1 MEKMNESEFKLQF
14 YFNLYKDKSMIN
26 SSMFRAKFKKLHGDF
41 KHLDKLVVAIENYQ
55 IKKYGCNLGNGSMDK
70 NSRPERI
77 RKLWDQM
84 N

>member
-1 MEKMNESEFKLQF
+1 MNENEFKLQF

-41 KHLDKLVVAIENYQ
+41 KYLDKLVVEIENYQ
-55 IKKYGCNLGNGSMDK
+55 IKKYGCTLGNGSMDK
-70 NSRPERI
+70 NSTPERI
-77 RKLWDQM
+77 RKLWDQT

>member
-1 MEKMNESEFKLQF
+1 MNESEFKLQF

-41 KHLDKLVVAIENYQ
+41 KHLDKLVVEIENYQ
-55 IKKYGCNLGNGSMDK
+55 IKKYGCTLGNGSMYK

-77 RKLWDQM
+77 RKL
-84 N
+84 